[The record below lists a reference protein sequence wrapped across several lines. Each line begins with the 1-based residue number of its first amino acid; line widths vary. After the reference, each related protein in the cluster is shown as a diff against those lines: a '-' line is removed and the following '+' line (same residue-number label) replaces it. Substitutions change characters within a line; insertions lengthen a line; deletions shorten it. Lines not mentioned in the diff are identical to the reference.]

1 MLNINSFQAVRDSLN
16 VSRRPSLKNIFG
28 LNGASACWFFAGILA
43 HRNVSALWVVPSI
56 KDADRAEADLS
67 FFSPNQVMRY
77 PINEALPFVPV
88 LPSPVTACQRL
99 SCLYR
104 LASGDEPVILVTTV
118 QALMELTL
126 PGKILLDNIEYL
138 VADEEIDRRSFLN
151 WLVLAGYE
159 RTSMVRSKGEFS
171 VRGEIIDIFP
181 PSEPFPVRI
190 DFFDDLIE
198 GIRRFDPLTQRSVK
212 DLDELI
218 VLPASEILFFD
229 SITEGLSDRL
239 IARAVKYQWPGRRIN
254 ALLHRLEAKRSAEGL
269 RALLPV
275 FYERPC
281 SLLDYLARDMP
292 VITEDIREIE
302 SVADAFWENARDLYN
317 TARAEGRVLSSLE
330 ELILDPGGLRA
341 KLHRHVLWDIGGKQ
355 SVMEPARKPEADR
368 SERPGEVFNLP
379 VHRPDLPLIAGNIA
393 KGHGLLGPIFD
404 RLRQWR
410 EDGRRVCIVTSGS
423 SQEKRLLGLMESYGL
438 VPDGRQGGR
447 TGDTPGQQVG
457 VIVPESP
464 GIYLFTGQ
472 ISQGFDVPFEDLVFL
487 NEEDILGIHL
497 KRQTRPRKKEPLSTI
512 TFEDLRENDPVVH
525 RDHGIGIYKGL
536 VRMEAGGIPGEYLL
550 LEYAGG
556 DKLYLPVDR
565 LGLVQRYVG
574 IEDRLPRLDK
584 LGSPGWQLRK
594 KKVKRA
600 IYEVAHDLVEL
611 YAARKVQEGT
621 AFSPPDTM
629 FRQFEA
635 EFPYEETEDQAG
647 AIGDILSDMQEP
659 RPMDR
664 LLCGDVGFGKTEVA
678 MRAAFK
684 AVEDGKQVAVLVPTT
699 LLAEQHERTFKDRFR
714 HFPVTIA
721 SISRLKNPRQVR
733 DTLDKAAKG
742 QVDILIGTHRL
753 LQSDVLFRSLGLLIV
768 DEEHRFGVKHK
779 ERLKNLKKN
788 VDCLTLTATPI
799 PRTLQLSL
807 LGIRDL
813 STINTP
819 PRDRVPVK
827 TFLAQYD
834 DTLISSAI
842 NRELE
847 RGGQIFFVHNR
858 VKGIY
863 RLMDHLRGLV
873 PGARIEV
880 AHGQMASSELE
891 RIMIGF
897 VRGQIDCLL
906 CTTIIESGIDIPTA
920 NTMIINRADKLGLA
934 DLYQLRGRVGR
945 GAEQAFAYFLVPD
958 LERMG
963 NDARKR
969 LRALMDI
976 STSGGGL
983 RLAMQDLKIRGAGN
997 ILGVS
1002 QSGQIADVGYDLYLD
1017 LLQKAVEELKGTVEA
1032 EEIEPE
1038 VNLGIPAIIPEGYVP
1053 DVGERLHLY
1062 RRLAL
1067 LRDDQEVLEFALE
1080 LEDRFGQLPHEARN
1094 LLAFVGIKRQLR
1106 KINAIRMDRGIV
1118 GGKARLIVCFGVEG
1132 PPAPDKLLKAVQKR
1146 KKWGLLPDCRLFIEI
1161 EGGMKKD
1168 DQVLQAIEKCL
1179 PYLVEAATN

>member
-1 MLNINSFQAVRDSLN
+1 MLDTNSFQAARDSLN
-16 VSRRPSLKNIFG
+16 ASRRPSLKNILG

-43 HRNVSALWVVPSI
+43 HRRSSALWVVPSV
-56 KDADRAEADLS
+56 KEADRVEADLS
-67 FFSPNQVMRY
+67 FFSPVQVMRY
-77 PINEALPFVPV
+77 PVNDALPFMPV
-88 LPSPVTACQRL
+88 LPSPVTSCQRL

-104 LASGDEPVILVTTV
+104 IATGDEPVILVATV

-126 PGKILLDNIEYL
+126 PRKVLLDNVEYL
-138 VADEEIDRRSFLN
+138 VAGEEIERQSFID
-151 WLVLAGYE
+151 WLVLSGYE
-159 RTSMVRSKGEFS
+159 RTSMVQARGEFS

-181 PSEPFPVRI
+181 PSVPFPVRI
-190 DFFDDLIE
+190 DFFDELIE
-198 GIRRFDPLTQRSVK
+198 GIRLFNPLTQRSLEEV
-212 DLDELI
+212 DELI

-229 SITEGLSDRL
+229 SITRGLSDRL
-239 IARAVKYQWPGRRIN
+239 IARAIEYQWPGRRIN
-254 ALLHRLEAKRSAEGL
+254 ELLHRLESKRNIEGL
-269 RALLPV
+269 RALLPI
-275 FYERPC
+275 FYEKPC
-281 SLLDYLARDMP
+281 SLLDYLPHDLPIIM
-292 VITEDIREIE
+292 EDSVEIGAM
-302 SVADAFWENARDLYN
+302 ADTFWESARDLYD
-317 TARAEGRVLSSLE
+317 TAQVEGRVLSRLE
-330 ELILDPGGLRA
+330 ELIVNPAELRA
-341 KLHRHVLWDIGGKQ
+341 RLRGRIRWDIGY
-355 SVMEPARKPEADR
+355 PEAAR
-368 SERPGEVFNLP
+368 SNIPGEVFNLS
-379 VHRPDLPLIAGNIA
+379 VHRPDLPLMTGNIA

-404 RLRQWR
+404 RLKQWR
-410 EDGRRVCIVTSGS
+410 EDGKRICIVTPGA
-423 SQEKRLLGLMESYGL
+423 SQEKRLLGLMGSYGL
-438 VPDGRQGGR
+438 IPNGRQDDPSGNATSR
-447 TGDTPGQQVG
+447 QAG

-464 GIYLFTGQ
+464 GIYLFSGQ
-472 ISQGFDVPFEDLVFL
+472 LSQGFEVPFEDLVFL
-487 NEEDILGIHL
+487 TEEDILGIHL
-497 KRQTRPRKKEPLSTI
+497 RKQARPRKKEQLSTL
-512 TFEDLRENDPVVH
+512 TFEDLKENDPVVH
-525 RDHGIGIYKGL
+525 RDHGIGIYRGL
-536 VRMEAGGIPGEYLL
+536 VRMEAGGVPGEYLL

-565 LGLVQRYVG
+565 LGLVQKYVG
-574 IEDRLPRLDK
+574 VKDKLPRLDR
-584 LGSPGWQLRK
+584 LGGTGWQLRK

-611 YAARKVQEGT
+611 YAARKVQKGT

-635 EFPYEETEDQAG
+635 EFPYEETDDQAR
-647 AIGDILSDMQEP
+647 AIDDILSDMQEP
-659 RPMDR
+659 KPMDR

-721 SISRLKNPRQVR
+721 SISRLKNSKQIR
-733 DTLDKAAKG
+733 DILDKTARG

-753 LQSDVLFRSLGLLIV
+753 LQSDVLFKGLGLLIV

-819 PRDRVPVK
+819 PRDRVPIK

-834 DTLISSAI
+834 DVLISSVI
-842 NRELE
+842 NKELE

-863 RLMDHLRGLV
+863 RLMDHLKGLV
-873 PGARIEV
+873 PRARIDV
-880 AHGQMASSELE
+880 AHGQMTPSELE
-891 RIMIGF
+891 RVMIDF
-897 VRGQIDCLL
+897 VRGRIDCLV

-945 GAEQAFAYFLVPD
+945 GAEQAFAYFMVPD
-958 LERMG
+958 LEHMG

-969 LRALMDI
+969 LRALMDM

-1038 VNLGIPAIIPEGYVP
+1038 VNLGIPAMLPEGYVP

-1062 RRLAL
+1062 RRIAH
-1067 LRDDQEVLEFALE
+1067 LRDDHEVVEFGLE
-1080 LEDRFGQLPHEARN
+1080 LEDRFGRLPQEARN
-1094 LLAFVGIKRQLR
+1094 LLGLVGIKRQLR
-1106 KINAIRMDRGIV
+1106 KINAIRLDRGHS

-1132 PPAPDKLLKAVQKR
+1132 PPAPDKLLKAVQER
-1146 KKWGLLPDCRLFIEI
+1146 KKWGLLPDSRLFIEI
-1161 EGGMKKD
+1161 EDVIED
-1168 DQVLQAIEKCL
+1168 DQVLQSVEKWL